1 MARRVATRSAYA
13 APVPT
18 DFLRNTSREGKQ
30 AWHLEK
36 SPKKTAAAVTAH
48 VLMAFAVLALT
59 TAYRLHE
66 QVEALQDEREAVTAF
81 EEGVRQWRRRMKQ
94 ENQDKVIIFVGDTYG
109 ICTWRSWRSSRG
121 APKEASTRV
130 RHEG

>member
-1 MARRVATRSAYA
+1 
-13 APVPT
+13 
-18 DFLRNTSREGKQ
+18 
-30 AWHLEK
+30 
-36 SPKKTAAAVTAH
+36 
-48 VLMAFAVLALT
+48 MAFAVLALT

-109 ICTWRSWRSSRG
+109 ILHVAELAVLTGC
-121 APKEASTRV
+121 A
-130 RHEG
+130 